1 MWMRGLEGAVRV
13 RCPECCEADWRTRIE
28 LDSNRPFTC
37 YMCLCRSPK
46 PLLAQGLKEGCATRL
61 RSVGRRVGGL
71 FRRRGREDGAVV

>member
-28 LDSNRPFTC
+28 LESDRPFIC

-46 PLLAQGLKEGCATRL
+46 PLPAQGLKEGCAARL
-61 RSVGRRVGGL
+61 RSVGRRVGSI
-71 FRRRGREDGAVV
+71 FRRRNGEDGAVV